1 MDASSREALAAAAKE
16 RPSSV
21 ALAEPCEGAPSGLT
35 TGRAPFVEEAR
46 GRGDLFIEQ
55 PYQLYDAENQRTW
68 AQLFMRLREPWER
81 HAHPRFLEGLRIL
94 GLDERAIPRL
104 ADVNR
109 SLGPRTGFE
118 ARPVS
123 GYVPA
128 FVFFDCLR
136 RREFPTTIT
145 IRDGSRLA
153 YLPEPDIFHDV
164 AGHVPLHTDAAFA
177 AALVHFGEIAHAA
190 AARAA
195 EARDPDDRLR
205 RLESNVKALARFFW
219 FTVEF
224 GLIAGEDAHGSFINA
239 YGSGLL
245 SSAAELVH
253 ATTSHEVQ
261 RHPLQVAWVINQA
274 FEIHHYQPLLFT
286 LPSFE
291 ALFDAAR
298 ELEQWL
304 VAGKLDNV
312 APGEPAVKPGDL
324 ASFLD
329 DERAAISTRA
339 RTEDAL

>member
-1 MDASSREALAAAAKE
+1 
-16 RPSSV
+16 
-21 ALAEPCEGAPSGLT
+21 
-35 TGRAPFVEEAR
+35 VEEAR

-55 PYQLYDAENQRTW
+55 PYGLYDADNQATW
-68 AQLFMRLREPWER
+68 SQLFTRLREPWER

-104 ADVNR
+104 TDVNR

-136 RREFPTTIT
+136 RREFPTTVT
-145 IRDGSRLA
+145 IRDGARLA

-164 AGHVPLHTDAAFA
+164 AGHVPLHTDPAFA

-190 AARAA
+190 AARAT
-195 EARDPDDRLR
+195 EARDPGERLR

-224 GLIAGEDAHGSFINA
+224 GLVAGEGPRGSDIRA

-245 SSAAELVH
+245 SSAGELVH
-253 ATTSHEVQ
+253 ATTSGEVQ
-261 RHPLQVAWVINQA
+261 REPLRVPWVINQA

-291 ALFDAAR
+291 ALFEAAR
-298 ELEQWL
+298 ELERWL
-304 VAGKLDNV
+304 MTGKLDNV
-312 APGEPAVKPGDL
+312 APGEPAVKASDL

-329 DERAAISTRA
+329 DSA
-339 RTEDAL
+339 R